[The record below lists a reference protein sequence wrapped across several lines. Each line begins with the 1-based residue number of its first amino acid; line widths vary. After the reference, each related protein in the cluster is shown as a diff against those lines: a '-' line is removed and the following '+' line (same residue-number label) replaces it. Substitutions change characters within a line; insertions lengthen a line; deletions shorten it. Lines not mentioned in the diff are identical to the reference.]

1 MVTIWLSFDF
11 PDFSSL
17 IVLHTPQRR
26 QASISEARSWL
37 GHSYC
42 FRAGQDPIRRLV
54 FVALPDAD
62 SADAILSTE
71 PRCRT
76 PMPCAPTSTTLGAV
90 DSFGDREL
98 LTRSVEQK
106 SGAGENPTT
115 HEMIQA
121 KVITRTPFP
130 RASGAL
136 RRRMASCMAVKN

>member
-1 MVTIWLSFDF
+1 
-11 PDFSSL
+11 
-17 IVLHTPQRR
+17 
-26 QASISEARSWL
+26 
-37 GHSYC
+37 
-42 FRAGQDPIRRLV
+42 
-54 FVALPDAD
+54 VALPDAD

-98 LTRSVEQK
+98 LTRSVEQR

-136 RRRMASCMAVKN
+136 RRRMASCMAVSILRKIDRNKIAWFGRRKAARISS